1 MVYVG
6 VCSPVGTVVA
16 LRYLSIF
23 GVCRGWLSSRNS
35 GDVKISKY
43 FMVYDSLTSVQ
54 TEFLVAGLIYGTQS
68 IIRGTDHFC

>member
-6 VCSPVGTVVA
+6 VGLAVGTA
-16 LRYLSIF
+16 AASRYLSIYS
-23 GVCRGWLSSRNS
+23 VCRGWLSSRNC
-35 GDVKISKY
+35 GGVEISKY

-54 TEFLVAGLIYGTQS
+54 TEFSVAELVYGTQS